1 MINDYRNDRRT
12 ASMIIVKQ
20 NHECCID
27 MSYYNETDNGIEML
41 LVDEEGSRFSLTI
54 NDNESWLEII
64 TKITHGLEDL
74 T

>member
-1 MINDYRNDRRT
+1 
-12 ASMIIVKQ
+12 
-20 NHECCID
+20 